1 MATIL
6 YRWSSGSGTN
16 TGCKEVRLVGE
27 DESVSQRRLKFA
39 ELATKRVHKATQAIR
54 VIGNLSNKSNYEY
67 TDQDVRLMIRE
78 LNAAVAD
85 VKRRFS
91 NDNSVDSDNFR
102 IVP

>member
-1 MATIL
+1 M
-6 YRWSSGSGTN
+6 
-16 TGCKEVRLVGE
+16 GE

-39 ELATKRVHKATQAIR
+39 ELATKRVNKTTQAIR

-67 TDQDVRLMIRE
+67 TDQDVRSIIRE

-91 NDNSVDSDNFR
+91 NGNSADSDNFR

>member
-1 MATIL
+1 M
-6 YRWSSGSGTN
+6 
-16 TGCKEVRLVGE
+16 GE
-27 DESVSQRRLKFA
+27 DESVSPRRLKFA
-39 ELATKRVHKATQAIR
+39 ELATKRVNKATQAIR

-67 TDQDVRLMIRE
+67 TDQDVRLIIRE

-91 NDNSVDSDNFR
+91 NGNSADSDNFR